1 MFRAAQGLGG
11 LMSPLLAAWM
21 FSLGEYQAVFLFVG
35 VGYLILSPLVN
46 IRIRKARHDFNL
58 MKLQQ
63 KKEEEE
69 LENMLGK
76 DQGEII

>member
-35 VGYLILSPLVN
+35 VGYLILTPLVN
-46 IRIRKARHDFNL
+46 IRIRKARHDF
-58 MKLQQ
+58 
-63 KKEEEE
+63 
-69 LENMLGK
+69 
-76 DQGEII
+76 D